1 MTGSTVTLRGLTKRY
16 PGRRGVLALDHVD
29 LDIPAGAI
37 VGLLGPNG
45 AGKTTALRLLVG
57 LASPTE
63 GTIEIDGAARADL
76 RGTRLR
82 SVGWLSQEPGYY
94 GWMRGR
100 ELVELAA
107 RLDGLAARTARAEVD
122 RVMSE
127 VGLADAA
134 DRRISTYSGGMRQR
148 LGLAQALVA
157 RPPLLVLDE
166 PVSALD
172 PEGRRDVLTLIER
185 QRGAS
190 TVVFS
195 THLLGDIERICDRVA
210 ILSEGRL
217 LADAALPELLARH
230 ALPIYRLVPEPGQP
244 TAMADLVASLQG
256 LGWVERVVVSGETVS
271 VHVADEAQASRSLLP
286 SVASAGLR
294 LTLFERVRPDLED
307 VFLRIVGERPAPA

>member
-1 MTGSTVTLRGLTKRY
+1 
-16 PGRRGVLALDHVD
+16 
-29 LDIPAGAI
+29 
-37 VGLLGPNG
+37 
-45 AGKTTALRLLVG
+45 
-57 LASPTE
+57 
-63 GTIEIDGAARADL
+63 
-76 RGTRLR
+76 
-82 SVGWLSQEPGYY
+82 
-94 GWMRGR
+94 
-100 ELVELAA
+100 
-107 RLDGLAARTARAEVD
+107 
-122 RVMSE
+122 MSE